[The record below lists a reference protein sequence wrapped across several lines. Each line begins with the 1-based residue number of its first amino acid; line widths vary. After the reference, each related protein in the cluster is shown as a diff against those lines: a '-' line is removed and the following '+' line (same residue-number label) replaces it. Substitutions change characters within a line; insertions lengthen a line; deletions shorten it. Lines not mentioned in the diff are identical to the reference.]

1 MRDSELSDGPIA
13 PSREIITHR
22 EVLTMHRTLT
32 IAAAFAGA
40 VALIMALAACSNQ
53 NDIEATSP
61 PEIPVEAGS
70 AATSDGA
77 SSSENRGEAGG
88 NGNGGNGGGGGSTQP
103 ASQDGVSSFA
113 NPNPDGNGITLN
125 TAPNEALKDAQ
136 PLDIVAWNKPPTLAP
151 GELSAEGVIQNGGV
165 LFEPT
170 MDEGSAF
177 SVYYKGHDES
187 LVELLPDLG
196 PMMMW
201 LTDLTVAPTEWEV
214 EGGKF
219 SFRAYSPLFMD
230 SDPSNLELRVYGYD
244 ANGDPAV
251 LAIADIVAE

>member
-1 MRDSELSDGPIA
+1 ML
-13 PSREIITHR
+13 
-22 EVLTMHRTLT
+22 RTLA
-32 IAAAFAGA
+32 IAAASIG
-40 VALIMALAACSNQ
+40 VIALIVALAACSNE
-53 NDIEATSP
+53 NNIEATSP
-61 PEIPVEAGS
+61 TPTPTPSSQLEIPVKDTG
-70 AATSDGA
+70 ATASSDGA
-77 SSSENRGEAGG
+77 SSDESKGDDGED
-88 NGNGGNGGGGGSTQP
+88 NGESDNDDNNGGGSS
-103 ASQDGVSSFA
+103 ASASSSADGVASFV

-125 TAPNEALKDAQ
+125 TAPNDALKDSQ
-136 PLDIVAWNKPPTLAP
+136 PLNIVTWNKPPTLSP

-201 LTDLTVAPTEWEV
+201 LTDLTVAPTEWEI

-244 ANGDPAV
+244 GNGDPAI
-251 LAIADIVAE
+251 LAIADLVAE

>member
-1 MRDSELSDGPIA
+1 ML
-13 PSREIITHR
+13 
-22 EVLTMHRTLT
+22 RTLT
-32 IAAAFAGA
+32 IAAAFMG
-40 VALIMALAACSNQ
+40 VAALTMALAACSNES
-53 NDIEATSP
+53 NIEATSP
-61 PEIPVEAGS
+61 TPVPTPSPQVEVPVEGAS
-70 AATSDGA
+70 ATASSGA
-77 SSSENRGEAGG
+77 SSSASSGESKGDDSG
-88 NGNGGNGGGGGSTQP
+88 NGNGDANGQAG
-103 ASQDGVSSFA
+103 ASQSSSSDGVASFA

-125 TAPNEALKDAQ
+125 SAPNEALKDAK
-136 PLDIVAWNKPPTLAP
+136 PLDIVTWNKPPTLSMW
-151 GELSAEGVIQNGGV
+151 ELYAEGEIQNGGG
-165 LFEPT
+165 LFDPT
-170 MDEGSAF
+170 QGEGSAF
-177 SVYYKGHDES
+177 SLYYKGHDES

-244 ANGDPAV
+244 GDGDPAV

>member
-1 MRDSELSDGPIA
+1 ML
-13 PSREIITHR
+13 
-22 EVLTMHRTLT
+22 RTLT
-32 IAAAFAGA
+32 IAAAFMG
-40 VALIMALAACSNQ
+40 VAALTMALAACSNES
-53 NDIEATSP
+53 NIEATSP
-61 PEIPVEAGS
+61 TPVPTPSPQVEVPVEGAS
-70 AATSDGA
+70 ATASSGA
-77 SSSENRGEAGG
+77 SSSASSGESKGDDSG
-88 NGNGGNGGGGGSTQP
+88 NGNGGNGNGNGDANGQAG
-103 ASQDGVSSFA
+103 ASQSSSSDGVASFA

-125 TAPNEALKDAQ
+125 SAPNEALKDAK
-136 PLDIVAWNKPPTLAP
+136 PLDIVTWNKPPTLSMW
-151 GELSAEGVIQNGGV
+151 ELYAEGEIQNGGV
-165 LFEPT
+165 LFDPT
-170 MDEGSAF
+170 QGEGSAF
-177 SVYYKGHDES
+177 SLYYKGHDES

-244 ANGDPAV
+244 GDGDPAV

>member
-1 MRDSELSDGPIA
+1 MLRA
-13 PSREIITHR
+13 
-22 EVLTMHRTLT
+22 LT
-32 IAAAFAGA
+32 IVAAFTAV
-40 VALIMALAACSNQ
+40 VALIMALAACSNE
-53 NDIEATSP
+53 NDIEAKSP
-61 PEIPVEAGS
+61 PEIPVEARS
-70 AATSDGA
+70 APASDGA
-77 SSSENRGEAGG
+77 SSASSGENRSEAGDDKI
-88 NGNGGNGGGGGSTQP
+88 NGGNGESGDDNDNGSSGGSSQP
-103 ASQDGVSSFA
+103 ASQDSVSSFT

-125 TAPNEALKDAQ
+125 TAPNDTLKDTQ
-136 PLDIVAWNKPPTLAP
+136 PLNIVTWNKPPTLSP
-151 GELSAEGVIQNGGV
+151 GELTAEGVIQNGGV
-165 LFEPT
+165 LFDPT

-201 LTDLTVAPTEWEV
+201 LTDLTVAPTEWEI

-244 ANGDPAV
+244 ANGNPAI
-251 LAIADIVAE
+251 LAIADLVAQ

>member
-1 MRDSELSDGPIA
+1 MLR
-13 PSREIITHR
+13 
-22 EVLTMHRTLT
+22 VLATV
-32 IAAAFAGA
+32 AAFIGV
-40 VALIMALAACSNQ
+40 VALIMTLAACSNE
-53 NDIEATSP
+53 NDIEAKSP

-70 AATSDGA
+70 APASDGVSSA
-77 SSSENRGEAGG
+77 SSGENSGEASDDSDKGGSGG
-88 NGNGGNGGGGGSTQP
+88 NGESEDDNGNNSGGGGSTQS
-103 ASQDGVSSFA
+103 ASQDGVASFT

-136 PLDIVAWNKPPTLAP
+136 PLDIVTWNKPPTLSP
-151 GELSAEGVIQNGGV
+151 GELTAEGVIQSGGV
-165 LFEPT
+165 LFDPT

-201 LTDLTVAPTEWEV
+201 LTDLTVAPTEWEI

-244 ANGDPAV
+244 ANGDPAI
-251 LAIADIVAE
+251 LAIADLVGQ